1 MKQFI
6 IGLKLFPV
14 SINFDKIT
22 KVLSNPHFWFLSILI
37 ILISIPYHYD
47 FLSFN
52 HRIEWVWQFRFTEY
66 VYHLNGSLIYLPFIY
81 AALVFGWASALY
93 VWMLSFVIVLPRII
107 YYTYS
112 FPAFFTNITF
122 LVVPVVTIGL
132 IVLVLK
138 WMQRERQIF
147 LDREAERQAY
157 MAEVLKAQENERKNV
172 AHEIH
177 DGTIQTLFVLSNNIQ
192 SVLDNSENQLSS
204 NLARQMESFR
214 DTVSQASVDLRRL
227 CVKLRPSVLDNIGLI
242 ESLRWLVDNVNGASV
257 KARLVIN
264 GHHRNLNHDTEVM
277 IFRCVQEALNNVKRH
292 SGASEV
298 KVEMTFTDY
307 TTRIMILDN
316 GQGFELPKPLGKLAI
331 ESKLGL
337 LGMQERAKLLNGTF
351 DIFSTPGEGTV
362 ISLEFKS

>member
-1 MKQFI
+1 MKQFM
-6 IGLKLFPV
+6 IGLKLFPI
-14 SINFDKIT
+14 SINLDKSLR
-22 KVLSNPHFWFLSILI
+22 VLSNPHVWFLTILI
-37 ILISIPYHYD
+37 VLVSIPYHFD

-52 HRIEWVWQFRFTEY
+52 HRIEWIWQFRFTEY
-66 VYHLNGSLIYLPFIY
+66 VYHINGSLVYLPFIY
-81 AALVFGWASALY
+81 AAVVFGWVSALY
-93 VWMLSFVIVLPRII
+93 VWTLSFIIVLPRII

-112 FPAFFTNITF
+112 FPAFFTNIAI
-122 LVVPVVTIGL
+122 LVVPVVTISCV
-132 IVLVLK
+132 VLVLK
-138 WMQRERQIF
+138 WMRRERQIF
-147 LDREAERQAY
+147 LDREAERQVY

-192 SVLDNSENQLSS
+192 SVLDNGEKPLSAD
-204 NLARQMESFR
+204 LTRQMELFR
-214 DTVSQASVDLRRL
+214 DTVSRASVDLRRL

-242 ESLRWLVDNVNGASV
+242 ESLRWLVDNVNGTSI

-264 GHHRNLNHDTEVM
+264 GDYRSLNNNTETM

-292 SGASEV
+292 SRATEV
-298 KVEMTFTDY
+298 MVEMSFAGD
-307 TTRIMILDN
+307 TTRITILDN
-316 GQGFELPKPLGKLAI
+316 GKGFELPKPLSKLAI

-351 DIFSTPGEGTV
+351 DIFSQPGEGTA